1 MIRGFL
7 EAIIIVTTLVSMF
20 MGDKDFGI
28 KHYESYEP
36 LCIESKVT
44 DIKDSLY
51 MDHQKTDE
59 KESVPL
65 HQTKVILKKNFAK
78 KLPAYKTDEPRIAQ
92 KLPVELPR
100 KGNLNKVIPLTKQK

>member
-7 EAIIIVTTLVSMF
+7 EAIIIVTMLVSMF

-51 MDHQKTDE
+51 RAD
-59 KESVPL
+59 SR
-65 HQTKVILKKNFAK
+65 
-78 KLPAYKTDEPRIAQ
+78 Y
-92 KLPVELPR
+92 R
-100 KGNLNKVIPLTKQK
+100 KDRCGRQCTQ